1 MEKKVVRGSAIIE
14 EVALKEKELNEA
26 RKKIEEKKNL
36 DEKYNERLKETDDL
50 IVDLDKK
57 YLSQKQEVED
67 KTIKN
72 QGILE

>member
-72 QGILE
+72 QGIVE